1 MGQISYPMPSKLIFS
16 IISNKESLFLE
27 SKDFLER
34 TFGKI
39 DLESDYQPFD
49 FTDYYK
55 NEMGVFLKQ
64 KIISFEK
71 LIQPNSLSK
80 IKNISNKMELQI
92 IQGGGVDNSI
102 LTNRKV
108 NLDPGYITLSK
119 FILASTKD
127 GSARIYMDRG
137 IFAEITLTF
146 TKKSF
151 KPLEWTYQN
160 YQTELFINFLNSVRE
175 KYKNQIKLLHNST

>member
-16 IISNKESLFLE
+16 IISNKDSIFLK
-27 SKDFLER
+27 SKDFLEKV
-34 TFGKI
+34 FGEI

-55 NEMGVFLKQ
+55 NEMGVSLKQ
-64 KIISFEK
+64 KIFSFEK
-71 LIQPNSLSK
+71 LIPPNRLSK
-80 IKNISNKMELQI
+80 IKNISNKIELQI
-92 IQGGGVDNSI
+92 SQESKKDNVVLI
-102 LTNRKV
+102 NRKV
-108 NLDPGYITLSK
+108 NLDPGYVTLSK

-127 GSARIYMDRG
+127 GSARIYMERG

-146 TKKSF
+146 TRKSF

-175 KYKNQIKLLHNST
+175 KYKNQIKIIT